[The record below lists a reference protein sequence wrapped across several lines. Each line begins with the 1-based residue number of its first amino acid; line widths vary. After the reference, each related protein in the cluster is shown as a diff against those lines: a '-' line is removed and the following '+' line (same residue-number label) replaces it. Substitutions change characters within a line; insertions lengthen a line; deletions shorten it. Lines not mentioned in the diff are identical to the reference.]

1 MRGKGVI
8 NMEFIN
14 KANWRLQMIN
24 KKRVDIKSKEDELI
38 KLNNELLQLENDCR
52 QLRQRM
58 QQAKHDIYFLDR
70 QINLDKKDLKSLENE
85 V

>member
-1 MRGKGVI
+1 MDIV
-8 NMEFIN
+8 N
-14 KANWRLQMIN
+14 KNSWRLQMIN

-70 QINLDKKDLKSLENE
+70 QISLDKKDLKSLENE
-85 V
+85 AKNV

>member
-1 MRGKGVI
+1 MDII
-8 NMEFIN
+8 NQ
-14 KANWRLQMIN
+14 KSWRLQMIN
-24 KKRVDIKSKEDELI
+24 KKRADLKNKEEELV

-52 QLRQRM
+52 HLRQKM

>member
-1 MRGKGVI
+1 
-8 NMEFIN
+8 
-14 KANWRLQMIN
+14 MIN

-52 QLRQRM
+52 QLRQKM
-58 QQAKHDIYFLDR
+58 QQAKHDIYFLER

-85 V
+85 AKNVWFIRAPK

>member
-1 MRGKGVI
+1 
-8 NMEFIN
+8 
-14 KANWRLQMIN
+14 MIN

-52 QLRQRM
+52 QLRQKM

-70 QINLDKKDLKSLENE
+70 QINLDKKDLKALENE
-85 V
+85 VQNDIYNNKR

>member
-1 MRGKGVI
+1 
-8 NMEFIN
+8 
-14 KANWRLQMIN
+14 MIN

-52 QLRQRM
+52 QLRQKM

-85 V
+85 VTKWVTHVYKSGVDF

>member
-1 MRGKGVI
+1 
-8 NMEFIN
+8 
-14 KANWRLQMIN
+14 MIN
-24 KKRVDIKSKEDELI
+24 KKRMDIKSKEYELI

-52 QLRQRM
+52 QLRQKM

-85 V
+85 VQNG

>member
-1 MRGKGVI
+1 MDIV
-8 NMEFIN
+8 N
-14 KANWRLQMIN
+14 KNSWRHQMIN
-24 KKRVDIKSKEDELI
+24 KKRMDIKSKEDELI

-52 QLRQRM
+52 QLRQKM